1 MNPNTLFDYLV
12 KLQAITKIGL
22 LYSTDPYAIRN
33 YQEIQSL
40 TLNMLEDMEEI
51 SLKRNNYFERDV
63 YPTPNVSVR
72 TIIFNEHDEFL
83 MVREKQD
90 GGFSFPGGWADLYD
104 SPTEAAIREAKEEAG
119 AEIQIKGVVALLNR
133 TPLKEPTSVPE
144 YVIVFKAK
152 LVRLNGVH
160 DHEITEVGW
169 FKRHTLPVLS
179 RKVTKSE
186 IERML
191 DAALANNNIYD

>member
-1 MNPNTLFDYLV
+1 MNSNTLFNFLV

-40 TLNMLEDMEEI
+40 TLSMLEDMEAI
-51 SLKRNNYFERDV
+51 RLDRNNYFERDV

-72 TIIFNEHDEFL
+72 TIIFNEQDEFL

-104 SPTEAAIREAKEEAG
+104 SPTEAAIRESKEEAG
-119 AEIQIKGVVALLNR
+119 ADIKIEGVVALLNR
-133 TPLKEPTSVPE
+133 TPLKEPTLVPE

-152 LVRLNGVH
+152 LVSLNGFF

-179 RKVTKSE
+179 RKVTKTE

-191 DAALANNNIYD
+191 DAALANIIIYD